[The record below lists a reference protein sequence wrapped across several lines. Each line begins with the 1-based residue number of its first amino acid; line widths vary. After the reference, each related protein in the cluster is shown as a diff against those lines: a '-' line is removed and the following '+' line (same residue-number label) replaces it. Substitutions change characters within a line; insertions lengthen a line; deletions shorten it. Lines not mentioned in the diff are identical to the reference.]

1 MSMTASNWLTIAR
14 AVGAVILFLF
24 LWLFK
29 KYDVVWMLYASFP
42 LFVASAFTDFLD
54 GALARR
60 WKQETVFGRIADPFV
75 DKILVCGTFIF
86 LLYIPASLVTPWLLI
101 IIVGRELL
109 VSGIRSYAE
118 GRGIAFGA
126 MWSGKIKVTS
136 QYITIGWILFYLAHL
151 KGVKLAESFTLF
163 CVYAISVI
171 TAASAITYIHKAI
184 KLLKGT
190 DVA

>member
-1 MSMTASNWLTIAR
+1 MGMTASNWLTIAR
-14 AVGAVILFLF
+14 AIGAVVLFFF
-24 LWLFK
+24 LWLSQ
-29 KYDVVWMLYASFP
+29 KYGIVWMLYASFP

-75 DKILVCGTFIF
+75 DKILVCGAFIF
-86 LLYIPASLVTPWLLI
+86 LLNIPQSLVTPWLLV
-101 IIVGRELL
+101 IVIGRELL

-136 QYITIGWILFYLAHL
+136 QYIAIGWILFYIAHFE
-151 KGVKLAESFTLF
+151 GVESAKSFTLF
-163 CVYAISVI
+163 CVYAIAVI
-171 TAASAITYIHKAI
+171 TATSAITYIHKAT